1 MSAPDD
7 IPSGDIWVVYDGQCP
22 FCSSYVLLYRLRELA
37 GQVHL
42 IDARSDHP
50 LVEAIR
56 HRGFDLN
63 AGMAVAFGG
72 RIYWGAEAMNIL
84 ALLGSDGTVFNRL
97 NRLLFHRVGLA
108 KVLYPLL
115 VRGRLLTLRLLG
127 RRLIGTPNGV

>member
-22 FCSSYVLLYRLRELA
+22 FCSSYVLLYRLRALA

-56 HRGFDLN
+56 HQGFDLD

-72 RIYWGAEAMNIL
+72 RIYWGAEAMNAL
-84 ALLGSDGTVFNRL
+84 ALLGSDGTIFNRL
-97 NRLLFHRVGLA
+97 NRLLFHRIGLA
-108 KVLYPLL
+108 RRLYPIL
-115 VRGRLLTLRLLG
+115 VRGRMLTLRLLG
-127 RRLIGTPNGV
+127 RQRIGKA

>member
-1 MSAPDD
+1 MSALDD

-22 FCSSYVLLYRLRELA
+22 FCSSYVLLYRLRALA

-56 HRGFDLN
+56 RHGFDLD

-72 RIYWGAEAMNIL
+72 RIYWGAEAMTVL
-84 ALLGSDGTVFNRL
+84 ALLGSDGTIFNRL
-97 NRLLFHRVGLA
+97 NRLLFHRIGLA
-108 KVLYPLL
+108 RLLYPIL
-115 VRGRLLTLRLLG
+115 VRGRMLTLHLLG
-127 RRLIGTPNGV
+127 RQRIGKA

>member
-1 MSAPDD
+1 MSARDD

-22 FCSSYVLLYRLRELA
+22 FCSSYVQLYRLRALA

-56 HRGFDLN
+56 HHGFDLD

-72 RIYWGAEAMNIL
+72 RIYWGAEAMNLL
-84 ALLGSDGTVFNRL
+84 ALLGGDGTIFNRL
-97 NRLLFHRVGLA
+97 NRLLFHRIGLA
-108 KVLYPLL
+108 RLLYPML
-115 VRGRLLTLRLLG
+115 VRGRMLTLRLLG
-127 RRLIGTPNGV
+127 RGRIGEG

>member
-1 MSAPDD
+1 MSARDD

-22 FCSSYVLLYRLRELA
+22 FCSSYVLLYRLRALA

-56 HRGFDLN
+56 QHGYDLD

-72 RIYWGAEAMNIL
+72 RIYWGAEAMNVL
-84 ALLGSDGTVFNRL
+84 ALLGSTGTIFNRL
-97 NRLLFHRVGLA
+97 NRLLFHRIGLA
-108 KVLYPLL
+108 RLFYPLL
-115 VRGRLLTLRLLG
+115 VRGRMLTLRLLG
-127 RRLIGTPNGV
+127 RGRIGKG